1 MFAKLK
7 ERIRNF
13 VKDVKAA
20 IRRFF
25 GLEEKKQPIDIEVVT
40 ETRTDEEGN
49 IVITKTEKVNSTPT
63 WSDIWQKAKLKVRTS
78 IDAFLEHPARFS
90 IGGLTVFGF
99 FRAIAK
105 PISKWHDSYE
115 RSHTLYNDKTHMNYK
130 LKRRLTRREQN
141 AVNRVQAAGG
151 NIDELLD
158 SYGVLY

>member
-1 MFAKLK
+1 MFKRLK

-13 VKDVKAA
+13 ISDVKAA

-49 IVITKTEKVNSTPT
+49 VIITKTEKVTSAPS
-63 WSDIWQKAKLKVRTS
+63 WSDIWQKAKTKVRLAADKFVERPLLSS
-78 IDAFLEHPARFS
+78 ISFGVIFGTFGKVVRFFSKARDNWE
-90 IGGLTVFGF
+90 
-99 FRAIAK
+99 K
-105 PISKWHDSYE
+105 D
-115 RSHTLYNDKTHMNYK
+115 HTLYNDKTHMNYK
-130 LKRRLTRREQN
+130 LKRKLTRRELN
-141 AVNRVQAAGG
+141 NVNRVQAAGG